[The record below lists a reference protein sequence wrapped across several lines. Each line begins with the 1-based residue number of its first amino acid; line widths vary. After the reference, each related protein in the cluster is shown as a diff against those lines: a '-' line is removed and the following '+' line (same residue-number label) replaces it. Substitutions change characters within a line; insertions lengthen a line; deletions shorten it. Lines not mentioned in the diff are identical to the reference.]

1 MRSRIAASARSLV
14 VALFASAA
22 FAQGYPSKAVRV
34 IVPFPPGGPTD
45 VVGRVMMEKVAANW
59 NNPVVADWRPGGN
72 TIIGTDAVA
81 KSAPDGYTWLLTVFT
96 HTTMPALYKNLP
108 FDPIG
113 DFAGAAMLA
122 SYPMVAVVP
131 ASLPAASV
139 SEFVALAKSQPGK
152 FNYLLPA
159 IGSSAQFNTELL
171 KMNAGIDVTAVPYK
185 GLAPGLPDLLSG
197 RLHFGFMTLSLVVPH
212 IKTGKLR
219 ALAVASRRRAS
230 QLPDVPTMAEAGY
243 PDAQVVGWVA
253 ILVPAKTPRDIVSR
267 ISREVTRALA
277 DPEVMKRVEEGG
289 LIVESPMTP
298 EEIDLTM
305 KREKV
310 RWAKFMKDARIEV
323 PD

>member
-1 MRSRIAASARSLV
+1 MRSRIAAGVHLIV

-22 FAQGYPSKAVRV
+22 FAQGYPSKVVRV

-45 VVGRVMMEKVAANW
+45 VAGRVIMEKVAASW

-81 KSAPDGYTWLLTVFT
+81 KSAPDGHTWLLTVFT
-96 HTTMPALYKNLP
+96 HTTMPALHKNLP
-108 FDPIG
+108 FDPTG

-152 FNYLLPA
+152 LNYLLPA
-159 IGSSAQFNTELL
+159 IGSSAQLNTELL

-185 GLAPGLPDLLSG
+185 GLAPGMPDLLSG
-197 RLHFGFMTLSLVVPH
+197 RLSFGFMTLSLAVPH

-219 ALAVASRRRAS
+219 ALAVASRRRVG
-230 QLPDVPTMAEAGY
+230 QLPAVPTMAEAGY

-253 ILVPAKTPRDIVSR
+253 ILVPAKTPRDIVAR
-267 ISREVTRALA
+267 INREITRAAA
-277 DPEVMKRVEEGG
+277 DADVLKRIEEGG
-289 LIVESPMTP
+289 MIAESPMP
-298 EEIDLTM
+298 PDEIDAML
-305 KREKV
+305 KREKA
-310 RWAKFMKDARIEV
+310 RWGKFMKDAGIEAQ
-323 PD
+323 D